1 MCYAQTT
8 PTHLVHSMSEGHDVE
23 LKEHLTHEVQKVARR
38 TERLDV
44 LFVEAAEH
52 DGALGKLFDVETGLA
67 VRPNVEGFVELH
79 QTGRHHLPQ
88 DYLCRVLD
96 G

>member
-23 LKEHLTHEVQKVARR
+23 LKEHLAHEVQKVARR

-44 LFVEAAEH
+44 LFVEAA
-52 DGALGKLFDVETGLA
+52 
-67 VRPNVEGFVELH
+67 LH
-79 QTGRHHLPQ
+79 Q
-88 DYLCRVLD
+88 CRTLFVRSNMRVVPNTQFRVY
-96 G
+96 